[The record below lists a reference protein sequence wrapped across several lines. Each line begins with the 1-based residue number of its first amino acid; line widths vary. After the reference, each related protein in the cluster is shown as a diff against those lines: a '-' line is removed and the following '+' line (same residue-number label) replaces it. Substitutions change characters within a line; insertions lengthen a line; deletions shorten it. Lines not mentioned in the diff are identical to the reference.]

1 MASIQKKVEWTE
13 EAKED
18 YREMVSFLYDTW
30 SEEHA
35 DRFAEAVEAMTQLLT
50 TMPEYGTPSRKLS
63 AIRRVLIRPYTPL
76 LTSSRA
82 TPSLCSTCVTPAGKI
97 LVCFDCR

>member
-50 TMPEYGTPSRKLS
+50 TMPEYGTPSRKFS
-63 AIRRVLIRPYTPL
+63 AIRRVLIRPYTAL
-76 LTSSRA
+76 HYVITRDAVVVFNLRDTRRED
-82 TPSLCSTCVTPAGKI
+82 TGL
-97 LVCFDCR
+97 F